1 MLENHVT
8 REGETILIAQ
18 MTSPHLLAMINFV
31 LRRIAE
37 NKEAMSHQKLD
48 PYQSAFYGVPKA
60 DVESVARANR
70 QAIRKLY
77 PYLAEAY
84 LRGLDEARQALID
97 VMGRDSGIVM
107 PYAALSSPD
116 FDEYGIDHIPGLD
129 S

>member
-1 MLENHVT
+1 MLENHT
-8 REGETILIAQ
+8 TKDDSMLIAQ
-18 MTSPHLLAMINFV
+18 MTDAHLLAMIHFV
-31 LRRIAE
+31 LRRISE

-70 QAIRKLY
+70 QAVRKLY

-84 LRGLDEARQALID
+84 LRGLDDARQALID
-97 VMGRDSGIVM
+97 AMGRDSAIATA
-107 PYAALSSPD
+107 YAALSSPD
-116 FDEYGIDHIPGLD
+116 FDEYGIDYIPGLD